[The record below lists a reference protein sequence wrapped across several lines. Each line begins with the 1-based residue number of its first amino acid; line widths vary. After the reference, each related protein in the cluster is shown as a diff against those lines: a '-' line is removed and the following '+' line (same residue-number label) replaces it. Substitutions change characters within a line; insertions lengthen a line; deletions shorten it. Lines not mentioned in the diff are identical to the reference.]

1 MSVLPQSQPQSLE
14 NVIVQNM
21 VASRN
26 KSATFVQ
33 AKNNDSQGQNRLHFT
48 LKDTNVGYAN
58 TLRRLIIT
66 GVETIGFRADMKN
79 DGATSDVNVIKNST
93 PMTNEMLAHRIGLI
107 PIHIKNPLEFEAS
120 NFKFV
125 LHKTNETQEP
135 MDVKASDFQVYEKV
149 GNDWETLDT
158 AKFFP
163 PNPITKDTCL
173 ITCLKPKMGEN
184 VEEVHVECIASLG
197 NGRENARFI
206 PTCECA
212 YGYSRDDD
220 ADKIRKAFESW
231 CSRYKKIDA
240 SSLES
245 DPEKKDVLLRE
256 FNTLEIQRVY
266 KVDENGEPN
275 SFDFQIE
282 SVGILDP
289 KYILHRACNV
299 GSDLFA
305 RFGDGDEEN
314 EGLPEEVY
322 VRPADSEMTG
332 FDFLILRQDHTLGN
346 AIQTWLDLHVIDP
359 NGNIYY
365 AGYKIPHPLKDEMV
379 LRIGVRDN
387 SQSTAIRVFKSA
399 ARALSS
405 MFSSWAKLWEPYLG
419 IRNNS
424 NRNSNTDTNSS
435 NESSN
440 SPVVVQTKENYSS
453 NESSSNE
460 STATPTPPPAPVSVK
475 KTASRPSI
483 FAKLE
488 KMKKQK
494 VANE

>member
-1 MSVLPQSQPQSLE
+1 
-14 NVIVQNM
+14 
-21 VASRN
+21 
-26 KSATFVQ
+26 
-33 AKNNDSQGQNRLHFT
+33 
-48 LKDTNVGYAN
+48 
-58 TLRRLIIT
+58 
-66 GVETIGFRADMKN
+66 
-79 DGATSDVNVIKNST
+79 
-93 PMTNEMLAHRIGLI
+93 
-107 PIHIKNPLEFEAS
+107 
-120 NFKFV
+120 
-125 LHKTNETQEP
+125 
-135 MDVKASDFQVYEKV
+135 
-149 GNDWETLDT
+149 
-158 AKFFP
+158 
-163 PNPITKDTCL
+163 
-173 ITCLKPKMGEN
+173 MGDN

-245 DPEKKDVLLRE
+245 DPEKKETLMRE

-275 SFDFQIE
+275 SFDFGIE

-289 KYILHRACNV
+289 KYILHRACVV

-305 RFGDGDEEN
+305 RFGEGDEEN
-314 EGLPEEVY
+314 EALPEEVY

-346 AIQTWLDLHVIDP
+346 AIQTWLDLHLIDP

-387 SQSTAIRVFKSA
+387 SQSTAIRVFKQA
-399 ARALSS
+399 ARALSN
-405 MFSSWAKLWEPYLG
+405 MF
-419 IRNNS
+419 
-424 NRNSNTDTNSS
+424 
-435 NESSN
+435 
-440 SPVVVQTKENYSS
+440 VVGQNYG
-453 NESSSNE
+453 NH
-460 STATPTPPPAPVSVK
+460 T
-475 KTASRPSI
+475 
-483 FAKLE
+483 
-488 KMKKQK
+488 
-494 VANE
+494 

>member
-1 MSVLPQSQPQSLE
+1 MSVLPQSQPQTME
-14 NVIVQNM
+14 DVIVQNI

-26 KSATFVQ
+26 KNATFVQ
-33 AKNNDSQGQNRLHFT
+33 AKNEDVEGRNRLHFT

-79 DGATSDVNVIKNST
+79 DGTTSDVNVIKNST

-107 PIHIKNPLEFEAS
+107 PVHVKDPLEFDPSE
-120 NFKFV
+120 FKFV
-125 LHKTNETQEP
+125 LHKTNPTQEP
-135 MDVKASDFQVYEKV
+135 MDVKASDFEVYEKM
-149 GNDWETLDT
+149 GSEWEKISTS
-158 AKFFP
+158 KFFP
-163 PNPITKDTCL
+163 PNPITNDTCL
-173 ITCLKPKMGEN
+173 ITCLKPKMGDN
-184 VEEVHVECIASLG
+184 IEEVHVECVASLG

-275 SFDFQIE
+275 SFDFRIE

-289 KYILHRACNV
+289 KYILYRACKV

-346 AIQTWLDLHVIDP
+346 AIQTWLDLHLIDP

-365 AGYKIPHPLKDEMV
+365 AGYKIPHPLKDEMI

-387 SQSTAIRVFKSA
+387 SQSTAIRVFKQA
-399 ARALSS
+399 ARALSN
-405 MFSSWAKLWEPYLG
+405 MFTSWAKLWEPYVT

-424 NRNSNTDTNSS
+424 NTNSNTNS

-440 SPVVVQTKENYSS
+440 SPVAVQTKENYSS

-460 STATPTPPPAPVSVK
+460 STATPTPPPAPVPVK

-483 FAKLE
+483 FAKLAKE
-488 KMKKQK
+488 SKTKNK
-494 VANE
+494 E

>member
-1 MSVLPQSQPQSLE
+1 MSVLPPPQTLDTVISQS
-14 NVIVQNM
+14 M

-33 AKNNDSQGQNRLHFT
+33 ATNSEIEGRNRLRFS

-79 DGATSDVNVIKNST
+79 DGTTSDVNVIKNST

-107 PIHIKNPLEFEAS
+107 PIYIKNPLEFDPS

-125 LHKTNETQEP
+125 LHKVNNTQEP
-135 MDVKASDFQVYEKV
+135 LDVKASDFEVYEKV
-149 GNDWETLDT
+149 GDDWTSLDT
-158 AKFFP
+158 SKFFP
-163 PNPITKDTCL
+163 PNPVTKDTCL

-184 VEEVHVECIASLG
+184 EEEVHVECIASLG

-240 SSLES
+240 SSLET
-245 DPEKKDVLLRE
+245 DPEKKEILMRE

-275 SFDFQIE
+275 SFDFSIE

-289 KYILHRACNV
+289 KYILHRACVV

-305 RFGDGDEEN
+305 RFGEGDEEN
-314 EGLPEEVY
+314 EALPEEVY
-322 VRPADSEMTG
+322 VRPADSEITG

-346 AIQTWLDLHVIDP
+346 AIQTWLDLHLIDP

-387 SQSTAIRVFKSA
+387 SQSTAIRVFKQA
-399 ARALSS
+399 TRALSN
-405 MFSSWAKLWEPYLG
+405 MFASWAKLWEPYVAV
-419 IRNNS
+419 RNNS
-424 NRNSNTDTNSS
+424 SSSNSSSNTSNSNSNSESQTNESYESSNSNSSS
-435 NESSN
+435 NESS
-440 SPVVVQTKENYSS
+440 
-453 NESSSNE
+453 
-460 STATPTPPPAPVSVK
+460 ATPTPPPVPIK

-483 FAKLE
+483 FAKLAKE
-488 KMKKQK
+488 AKQNKK
-494 VANE
+494 

>member
-1 MSVLPQSQPQSLE
+1 MSVLPPPQTLDS
-14 NVIVQNM
+14 VISQNM

-26 KSATFVQ
+26 KNATFIQ
-33 AKNNDSQGQNRLHFT
+33 AKNSDSESRNRLRFT

-79 DGATSDVNVIKNST
+79 DGSTSDVNVIKNST
-93 PMTNEMLAHRIGLI
+93 PMTNEMLAHRIGLL
-107 PIHIKNPLEFEAS
+107 PIHIKNPLEFDPS

-125 LHKTNETQEP
+125 LHKVNNTQEQL
-135 MDVKASDFQVYEKV
+135 DVKASDFEVYEKI
-149 GNDWETLDT
+149 GEDWTLLDT
-158 AKFFP
+158 ARFFP

-173 ITCLKPKMGEN
+173 ITCLKPKTGEN

-245 DPEKKDVLLRE
+245 DPEKKETLMRE

-275 SFDFQIE
+275 SFDFGIE

-289 KYILHRACNV
+289 KYILHRACVV

-305 RFGDGDEEN
+305 RFGEGDEEN
-314 EGLPEEVY
+314 EALPEEVY

-346 AIQTWLDLHVIDP
+346 AIQTWLDLHLIDP

-379 LRIGVRDN
+379 LRIGVRDH
-387 SQSTAIRVFKSA
+387 SQSTAIRVFKQA
-399 ARALSS
+399 ARALSN
-405 MFSSWAKLWEPYLG
+405 MFASWAKLWEPYVASRSLS
-419 IRNNS
+419 NS
-424 NRNSNTDTNSS
+424 NSNTNSS

-440 SPVVVQTKENYSS
+440 DSPVQFQTKENYESS
-453 NESSSNE
+453 NNSSSSNE
-460 STATPTPPPAPVSVK
+460 STATPPPPPAPVK

-483 FAKLE
+483 FAKLAKE
-488 KMKKQK
+488 AKQNKK
-494 VANE
+494 